1 MRARQSQAQGQE
13 VKVPSFEVLQTHRLV
28 CRSWFIAPLA
38 SLALLALTSSAQATT
53 VIHEFIPGS
62 SAAISAGVP
71 AGQPVH
77 GLLSGVEAIALG
89 SGHLFVAEGIGG
101 SSPPLSRV
109 DRFSASSGVFEAQL
123 AHSEGKPGELETGKG
138 VAVAGVSHDVFA
150 GAHEKAAGNP
160 GVVGVFSETG
170 ALLST
175 WTGKD
180 TPHGSFGPRG
190 VQDVAVDNNVVD
202 PAAGDLYV
210 ASYYEEGGVHEPVV
224 DVFKPEAGG
233 GEPVSPAN
241 VKQLTGTC
249 GHIGEV
255 AAGAGVCAVIPFSR
269 PNRVAVDESDG
280 VLLVADGT
288 VVDVFA
294 PGTVFGEYL
303 FEGQITGTSPTEPF
317 TSQIV
322 SLAVDGEGDVYVLP
336 SNSVLQEFKLL
347 GASGEASEFVG
358 HIAGTPADASPAGP
372 FEQATSV
379 AVDPQAPHDVFAG
392 DVRSQRGVVD
402 VFGPDLPVPSVKTK
416 EPTGVGVRGAT
427 LTGTV
432 NPEELGAATCRF
444 VWGTSEAFGNVA
456 PCEPSGPF
464 TGKLPVAVQAKLEG
478 LEPDTTY
485 YYRLQ
490 ATSKATGYVNPGE
503 ESEDQHF
510 TTLGP
515 AILASVTEV
524 ASTSVTFDGSVDP
537 RGGETSAFFQYG
549 RCGATLSTCS
559 ASGYETSV
567 PAAPGE
573 ALGGGPDPVELAPR
587 HVQGLLP
594 GTAYHYRVVA
604 SSVIEGKTEEFDG
617 GEASFTTQGS
627 GAFVLPDGR
636 QYEMVSPPQKRGA
649 LIETRRV
656 PGMIQA
662 AANGEAFTYFTD
674 EPTEAEAAG
683 YSRGVQVLST
693 RGGAG
698 SSSWQSR
705 DIATPHQQIT
715 GAGANFGEEYRFF
728 SEDLSIGIVHPIGAF
743 TTTISP
749 EASEQTTY
757 LRSDFENGDPED
769 VCTSTAGHS
778 CYQPLV
784 TGCPAPPGVCP
795 QSVREHANVP
805 PGTSFGE
812 TGACP
817 GPAGN
822 RKLFCGPEFVGAS
835 PDAKHFIL
843 SSRAALSRTPI
854 EVNGLYEWS
863 QGSLALVSVLPAN
876 EAKQPGEAAR
886 NASLGYAYVAARHA
900 VSDDGSR
907 VIWEAEQ
914 ISGQAHLYMR
924 DMATGQTVRLDAVQG
939 GSGSGGLH
947 PRFQTAAGDGS
958 KVYFTDTQRLTE
970 HAGAEVGS
978 EGEKYDLYECEMV
991 EEAGQLACRLSDL
1004 TPLVGEQ
1011 PAFVQGAVVGSSV
1024 DGSWVYFVADGVL
1037 ENNGVPVPGAVHGS
1051 CNQTVT
1057 ATSPGTQCNLYA
1069 RHDGITRL
1077 VAVIS
1082 GADFPDWADD
1092 AGEQLGRL
1100 TARVSPNG
1108 RWLAFMSQRE
1118 LTGYDNH
1125 DALSGQPDEEAYLY
1139 NGESEHLVCVSCQPT
1154 GARPTG
1160 QEYSPGGENMPLVG
1174 EFNKWEGTSW
1184 LAADLPA
1191 WTIYGFGIDARYQ
1204 SRYLSNSGRMFFNSR
1219 DALVPQ
1225 DSNGA
1230 WDVYEY
1236 DPEGVPAESAHSCS
1250 SASTS
1255 GSEVFR
1261 PARAYQVEGHSG
1273 VEPAGCVGLISS
1285 GTSSG
1290 ESAFMDASETG
1301 GDVFFVTTSQLVPQ
1315 DVDNAYDVYDAH
1327 ECTSESP
1334 CFPTPA
1340 AQPPECTTA
1349 DACRAA
1355 PQPQPSLYG
1364 PPPSATFNGVG
1375 NLTPEA
1381 GKPAAKKQTAAQLRA
1396 AKLKQAL
1403 KQCRKDK
1410 KKGRRKSCEKAA
1422 HAKYGAKTAKKP
1434 KGKK

>member
-1 MRARQSQAQGQE
+1 MPTF
-13 VKVPSFEVLQTHRLV
+13 KVLQTHRSV
-28 CRSWFIAPLA
+28 CRSWLIAPLA
-38 SLALLALTSSAQATT
+38 SLALLALTSSARATT

-150 GAHEKAAGNP
+150 GAQENAAGSP

-170 ALLST
+170 ALLSA

-180 TPHGSFGPRG
+180 TPHGSFGPGG
-190 VQDVAVDNNVVD
+190 VRDVAVDNDVVD

-255 AAGAGVCAVIPFSR
+255 AAGAGVCAVIPFTK
-269 PNRVAVDESDG
+269 PKAVAVDEADG

-294 PGTVFGEYL
+294 PGSVFGEYL
-303 FEGQITGTSPTEPF
+303 FEGQITGTSLTEPF
-317 TSQIV
+317 TGEIT
-322 SLAVDGEGDVYVLP
+322 SLAVDGDGDVYVRSGNGVP
-336 SNSVLQEFKLL
+336 DQFKLL
-347 GASGEASEFVG
+347 GASGESSEFVG

-372 FEQATSV
+372 FEKVRSV
-379 AVDPQAPHDVFAG
+379 AVDPEAPHDVFVG
-392 DVRSQRGVVD
+392 DERSQRGVVD

-549 RCGATLSTCS
+549 RCGATLSACP

-587 HVQGLLP
+587 HVQGLSA
-594 GTAYHYRVVA
+594 GVSYHYRVLAFSKVGAGVA
-604 SSVIEGKTEEFDG
+604 EEFPG
-617 GEASFTTQGS
+617 LEQTFTTQGS

-649 LIETRRV
+649 LIETRLV
-656 PGMIQA
+656 QGVIQA
-662 AANGEAFTYFTD
+662 AAGGQAFTYFTD

-715 GAGANFGEEYRFF
+715 GAGLNFGEEYRFF

-784 TGCPAPPGVCP
+784 TGCPAPPGACP
-795 QSVREHANVP
+795 QSVQEHANVP

-817 GPAGN
+817 GPPGN
-822 RKLFCGPEFVGAS
+822 RQLFCGPKFVGAS
-835 PDAKHFIL
+835 PDGKHIIL
-843 SSRAALSRTPI
+843 NSNAALSRTPT

-863 QGSLALVSVLPAN
+863 QGSLALVSVLPAS
-876 EAKQPGEAAR
+876 EAKQPGEAAKGTV
-886 NASLGYAYVAARHA
+886 NLGYGDIAARHA

-907 VIWEAEQ
+907 VIWEAQSNGEH
-914 ISGQAHLYMR
+914 HLYMR
-924 DMATGQTVRLDAVQG
+924 DMATGKSVRLDLPQPGA
-939 GSGSGGLH
+939 SGLGRVE
-947 PRFQTAAGDGS
+947 PVFQVAAGDGS
-958 KVYFTDTQRLTE
+958 KVYFTDEQRLTE
-970 HAGAEVGS
+970 NAGAETT
-978 EGEKYDLYECEMV
+978 KQDLYECEMV

-1037 ENNGVPVPGAVHGS
+1037 ENNGVPIPDAVHGS
-1051 CNQTVT
+1051 CNQVATS
-1057 ATSPGTQCNLYA
+1057 TSPGTQCNLYA
-1069 RHDGITRL
+1069 RHDGITTL
-1077 VAVIS
+1077 VARLS
-1082 GADFPDWADD
+1082 GADFPDWAGD
-1092 AGEQLGRL
+1092 ANEELGHL
-1100 TARVSPNG
+1100 TARVSPDG
-1108 RWLAFMSQRE
+1108 HWLAFMSQRE

-1139 NGESEHLVCVSCQPT
+1139 NGENEHLACVSCQPT

-1160 QEYSPGGENMPLVG
+1160 QEYGLPNSGSMPFVG
-1174 EFNKWEGTSW
+1174 EFGIWESTSW

-1191 WTIYGFGIDARYQ
+1191 WTRYGGRSAALYQ

-1255 GSEVFR
+1255 GSAVFR
-1261 PARAYQVEGHSG
+1261 PARAYEVQGHSG

-1285 GTSSG
+1285 GGSSG
-1290 ESAFMDASETG
+1290 ESWFMDASETG
-1301 GDVFFVTTSQLVPQ
+1301 SDVFFATTSQLSPK
-1315 DVDNAYDVYDAH
+1315 DTDNAYDVYDAH
-1327 ECTSESP
+1327 ECTSEAP
-1334 CFPTPA
+1334 CFPTAA

-1349 DACRAA
+1349 DACRAGGGDLN
-1355 PQPQPSLYG
+1355 QQPSLYG

-1375 NLTPEA
+1375 NLAPTPVV
-1381 GKPAAKKQTAAQLRA
+1381 KPAV
-1396 AKLKQAL
+1396 
-1403 KQCRKDK
+1403 K
-1410 KKGRRKSCEKAA
+1410 KKAVKCKKHFVKNKKGKCVRAKAK
-1422 HAKYGAKTAKKP
+1422 H